1 MDTTKL
7 LQLAMELQ
15 ELDKR
20 KNLIMED
27 RKILRHRISELEKE
41 LNHLYSAE
49 DEIKNRSV
57 AIIKDISLMVAPTS
71 SIEKRNEN
79 DKLLFLKN

>member
-20 KNLIMED
+20 KNIIMED
-27 RKILRHRISELEKE
+27 RKILCGRISELEKE
-41 LNHLYSAE
+41 LNNLYSAE
-49 DEIKNRSV
+49 DEIRNRSV
-57 AIIKDISLMVAPTS
+57 AIINDISLMVAPTI
-71 SIEKRNEN
+71 SIEKRNDN
-79 DKLLFLKN
+79 KLLFLKN